1 MFRFNHMTRGSCAW
15 CYASAVIVAV
25 SVAVA
30 VFVLPISAQEV
41 KQKAFGSPEEAM
53 KALVEAVQAG
63 DTKGMMAILGPE
75 GEDIIS
81 SGDEVADKNARE
93 RFVKAYQEKV
103 DFVKEKEDRVSVI
116 IGNDHWPFPIP
127 IVKKGE
133 GWVFDTKAGREEV
146 LNRRI
151 GRNELNAIQVC
162 RAYVEAQREYASTD
176 RERDG
181 IIQYAQK
188 VWSDPYRRNGLYWE
202 VGEGEMP
209 SPLGPFVAQAAEK
222 GYTKKGDK
230 PIPYHGYY
238 YKILKGQGKS
248 APGGAYQYVINGHMV
263 AGFALVAWPAE
274 YGVSG
279 VMTFIVNQNGT
290 VYQKDLGPKTGA
302 HRESNDAL
310 QPGSDLEEG
319 AVERDLWR
327 AYDDR
332 RRAER

>member
-1 MFRFNHMTRGSCAW
+1 MLKMIQTRCAW
-15 CYASAVIVAV
+15 QYVSAVVVVA

-30 VFVLPISAQEV
+30 LLVMPVSAQEG
-41 KQKAFGSPEEAM
+41 KQKVFGSPEEAV
-53 KALVEAVQAG
+53 KAFVEAAQAG

-81 SGDEVADKNARE
+81 SGDEVADKNIRE
-93 RFVKAYQEKV
+93 QFVKDYQEKV
-103 DFVKEKEDRVSVI
+103 DFVKEREDRVSVI
-116 IGNDHWPFPIP
+116 MGNDHWPFPIP

-176 RERDG
+176 WERDG

-188 VWSDPYRRNGLYWE
+188 LWSDPYRRNGLYWE
-202 VGEGEMP
+202 AAEGEVP
-209 SPLGPFVAQAAEK
+209 SPMGPLVAQAAEK

-230 PIPYHGYY
+230 PTPLSR
-238 YKILKGQGKS
+238 ILLQDPQRPGEKCS
-248 APGGAYQYVINGHMV
+248 GGAYQYVINGHMV

-279 VMTFIVNQNGT
+279 VMTFVVNRNGM
-290 VYQKDLGPKTGA
+290 VYEKDLGPKTEAVAKAMTLYNPDRTWKG
-302 HRESNDAL
+302 RS
-310 QPGSDLEEG
+310 EG
-319 AVERDLWR
+319 HSISGRQG
-327 AYDDR
+327 
-332 RRAER
+332 

>member
-1 MFRFNHMTRGSCAW
+1 MFRLNHMTRGSCAW

-30 VFVLPISAQEV
+30 ALVLPISAQEV

-53 KALVEAVQAG
+53 KALADAVQAG
-63 DTKGMMAILGPE
+63 DMKGMMAILGPE
-75 GEDIIS
+75 GEDIVS
-81 SGDEVADKNARE
+81 SGDQVADKKTGE
-93 RFVKAYQEKV
+93 LFVKAYQETV
-103 DFVKEKEDRVSVI
+103 YFVKEKEDRVSII
-116 IGNDHWPFPIP
+116 IGNDYWPFPIP

-133 GWVFDTKAGREEV
+133 GWVFDTKEGREEV
-146 LNRRI
+146 LNRRL
-151 GRNELNAIQVC
+151 GRNELNAIEVC
-162 RAYVEAQREYASTD
+162 SAYVDAQREYAITD

-188 VWSDPYRRNGLYWE
+188 VLSDPYRRNGLYWE
-202 VGEGEMP
+202 AGEGETP
-209 SPLGPFVAQAAEK
+209 SPLGSFIAQAAAE

-230 PIPYHGYY
+230 PIPYFGYY

-274 YGVSG
+274 YDVSG

-290 VYQKDLGPKTGA
+290 VYQKDLGLKTA
-302 HRESNDAL
+302 EIAKAITLYNPDRT
-310 QPGSDLEEG
+310 
-319 AVERDLWR
+319 WKR
-327 AYDDR
+327 AQ
-332 RRAER
+332 

>member
-1 MFRFNHMTRGSCAW
+1 M
-15 CYASAVIVAV
+15 AV

-30 VFVLPISAQEV
+30 LLILPVSAQEV
-41 KQKAFGSPEEAM
+41 KQKVFGSPEEAM
-53 KALVEAVQAG
+53 KVLVETAQSGERKDVLAV
-63 DTKGMMAILGPE
+63 LGPE

-81 SGDEVADKNARE
+81 SGDEVADKNTHE
-93 RFVKAYQEKV
+93 KFVKSYREKV

-116 IGNDHWPFPIP
+116 MGNDNWPFPIP

-151 GRNELNAIQVC
+151 GRNELDTIRVC
-162 RAYVEAQREYASTD
+162 LGYVEAQQEYASTD
-176 RERDG
+176 REQDG

-188 VWSDPYRRNGLYWE
+188 FASDPYRRNGLYWE
-202 VGEGEMP
+202 PAEGEIP
-209 SPLGPFVAQAAEK
+209 SPIGPFAVRAAAE
-222 GYTKKGDK
+222 GYRRAGDK
-230 PIPYHGYY
+230 PTPYHGYY

-248 APGGAYQYVINGHMV
+248 APGGAFSYVINGHMV

-290 VYQKDLGPKTGA
+290 VYEKDLGPKT
-302 HRESNDAL
+302 
-310 QPGSDLEEG
+310 EG
-319 AVERDLWR
+319 IVKTMTL
-327 AYDDR
+327 YNPDR
-332 RRAER
+332 TWRRAQ

>member
-1 MFRFNHMTRGSCAW
+1 M
-15 CYASAVIVAV
+15 VVVV

-30 VFVLPISAQEV
+30 CLMLPVSAQEG
-41 KQKAFGSPEEAM
+41 KQKTFGSPEEAM

-81 SGDEVADKNARE
+81 SGDAVADKDIQE
-93 RFVKAYQEKV
+93 RFVKDYQEKV

-116 IGNDHWPFPIP
+116 MGNDHWPFPIP

-162 RAYVEAQREYASTD
+162 LAYVEAQREYASTD

-188 VWSDPYRRNGLYWE
+188 LCE
-202 VGEGEMP
+202 
-209 SPLGPFVAQAAEK
+209 
-222 GYTKKGDK
+222 
-230 PIPYHGYY
+230 
-238 YKILKGQGKS
+238 
-248 APGGAYQYVINGHMV
+248 
-263 AGFALVAWPAE
+263 
-274 YGVSG
+274 
-279 VMTFIVNQNGT
+279 
-290 VYQKDLGPKTGA
+290 
-302 HRESNDAL
+302 
-310 QPGSDLEEG
+310 
-319 AVERDLWR
+319 
-327 AYDDR
+327 
-332 RRAER
+332 